1 MPAHTTARPRPAVRS
16 ARRGSTRVTGMLV
29 AVGVGLAAV
38 GVVGYFALARPRPED
53 APRAPRPQGTPK
65 DLAALAKRAQ
75 AGDKPGEPLAGSAE
89 GVRIELADKK
99 DPSRVA
105 SVLLAKSVRPLE
117 GRRAAVT
124 EPAALIYLHDGR
136 TLRIKASSGLFSSFS
151 ADQAPERGT
160 FEGGV
165 KMMVYAP
172 LPKPPTRETDWDA
185 LTPVA
190 VADFGDKFDF
200 DLTFGQ
206 ADVPG
211 AFSLTAE
218 GLTLRG
224 TQARFVL
231 DDAGSAVRSIAIAR
245 DIELELTPGAGGE
258 PKTDPATPAGP
269 AADPKAPAAAA
280 EALYRISMPGTVG
293 VVSGSGAAKRTV
305 EATKADGFVRLV
317 NNRLRPGAVV
327 KLDSGPDPLATSP
340 LDRDEAAPAPAR
352 ESFSL
357 KTPGPLEI
365 KASPDA
371 PEELAKNDVFVRLH
385 GDVKPVTFAD
395 AGSKASGKSPLVEY
409 GATRGD
415 LTLLGDRPGAVQLK
429 GDRDGRLDA
438 EWLTINL
445 PTRIGQSRG
454 KGGVFQPIPPG
465 ADDPEP
471 RERRVEWG
479 EQADFSLG
487 EGRKAWELAWA
498 QLDGDVTGTDGRG
511 TFAAEGLKAEL
522 LPKAQL
528 KKVAMSGGAGARDG
542 KGSSLNAD
550 AIDVVF
556 EPREGGKTDPTLLT
570 AKGTV
575 EARDRQRVLSAGLLE
590 STIIRDGKGSLA
602 AKDVVAKE
610 FVNYAGEDRLAVLTP
625 ELHADV
631 QAQTLQLVGEDS
643 TITQGSSQ
651 IFGSLFKLDGLAGT
665 LHVDSPGRFETAGSA
680 GEGLIAAKATWTT
693 SMSFDDKTGVLEAVG
708 DADARGMPDEFT
720 IDRLHA
726 DRVVVVTRRNEAT
739 ASQGDSGFAPAF
751 KGDREIVRMTA
762 EAAPGKPPASVES
775 RRYDGEVSL
784 ESTDGRRADR
794 LQYLEGGTIIADN
807 EAGTLSVPG
816 AGKSLILDR
825 RAQGEPDKAE
835 LPAAPGPAGLTGMAS
850 GFRGTALF
858 EWRDAMD
865 FARVSGEL
873 GLRGAVKITNDR
885 PVDKTVV
892 FIQTDSATARL
903 AGFSDEDKKN
913 GVQAQLARAEATGGV
928 FGRFKTGLSERELNA
943 DHAVFD
949 GPAGTLRIDAKE
961 GGEVS
966 LFDVSTATPLKAAEL
981 LWDLAKDRVEV
992 VRPSPVTTPK

>member
-1 MPAHTTARPRPAVRS
+1 MPAPTTTHARSEVRS
-16 ARRGSTRVTGMLV
+16 ARRGSTRATGMLV

-38 GVVGYFALARPRPED
+38 GVVGYIALARPRPED
-53 APRAPRPQGTPK
+53 APRTARPQGVPK
-65 DLAALAKRAQ
+65 DLAALAKSAQ
-75 AGDKPGEPLAGSAE
+75 NSGKPGEPLAGAAE

-99 DPSRVA
+99 DPTRVA
-105 SVLLAKSVRPLE
+105 SVLLARSVRPME
-117 GRRAAVT
+117 GRRASVT
-124 EPAALIYLHDGR
+124 EPAALIYLRDGR
-136 TLRIKASSGLFSSFS
+136 TLRIKAQSGLFSSFS

-190 VADFGDKFDF
+190 TADFGDKFDF

-245 DIELELTPGAGGE
+245 DIELDITPGAGGE
-258 PKTDPATPAGP
+258 RKPDQPDG
-269 AADPKAPAAAA
+269 APAAPRAQDGAA
-280 EALYRISMPGTVG
+280 EALYRIDMPGKIG
-293 VVSGSGAAKRTV
+293 VVSGEGAARRTV
-305 EATKADGFVRLV
+305 EAEKADGYLRLV
-317 NNRLRPGAVV
+317 DNRLRPGAVV
-327 KLDSGPDPLATSP
+327 KLESGPDPLATSP
-340 LDRDEAAPAPAR
+340 LDPDEAAPAPAR

-357 KTPGPLEI
+357 RTPGPLEI
-365 KASPDA
+365 RASPEA
-371 PEELAKNDVFVRLH
+371 PEELARNDVFVRLH
-385 GDVKPVTFAD
+385 GDVRPVTFAD
-395 AGSKASGKSPLVEY
+395 AGSKSSGRSPLVEF

-415 LTLLGDRPGAVQLK
+415 LTLLGDRPGSVRLM
-429 GDRDGRLDA
+429 GDRDGALDA

-454 KGGVFQPIPPG
+454 KGGVHQPIPPT
-465 ADDPEP
+465 DEDPDP
-471 RERRVEWG
+471 RERRVEWS
-479 EQADFSLG
+479 EQADFGLG
-487 EGRKAWELAWA
+487 EGRKAWELTWA
-498 QLDGDVTGTDGRG
+498 QLAGDVTGTDGRG

-522 LPKAQL
+522 APRAQL

-550 AIDVVF
+550 AIDVAF
-556 EPREGGKTDPTLLT
+556 EPRADGKTDPSLLT
-570 AKGTV
+570 ATGTV
-575 EARDRQRVLSAGLLE
+575 EARDRTRVLSAGLLE
-590 STIIRDGKGSLA
+590 STIIRDEKGSLV

-610 FVNYAGEDRLAVLTP
+610 YVNYAGEDRLAVMTP

-631 QAQTLQLVGEDS
+631 QARQLQLIGEDS

-651 IFGSLFKLDGLAGT
+651 IFGTLFKLDGLAGT
-665 LHVDSPGRFETAGSA
+665 MHVDSPGRFETAGSA
-680 GEGLIAAKATWTT
+680 GEGLIAARASWTT

-708 DADARGMPDEFT
+708 DAEARGMPDEFT

-726 DRVVVVTRRNEAT
+726 DRVVVVTRRNEST

-762 EAAPGKPPASVES
+762 ESADGRPPASVES

-784 ESTDGRRADR
+784 ESTDGHRADR
-794 LQYLEGGTIIADN
+794 LQYLEGRTIIADN

-816 AGKSLILDR
+816 AGKSLVLDR

-865 FARVSGEL
+865 FSRASGEL
-873 GLRGAVKITNDR
+873 GLRGGVKITNDR
-885 PVDKTVV
+885 PADKTVIY
-892 FIQTDSATARL
+892 IQTDAASALL
-903 AGFSDEDKKN
+903 AGFSDEDRKN

-949 GPAGTLRIDAKE
+949 GKESTLRIDAKE

-966 LFDVSTATPLKAAEL
+966 LFDVSSATPLKAAEL

-992 VRPSPVTTPK
+992 VRPSPVTTPR